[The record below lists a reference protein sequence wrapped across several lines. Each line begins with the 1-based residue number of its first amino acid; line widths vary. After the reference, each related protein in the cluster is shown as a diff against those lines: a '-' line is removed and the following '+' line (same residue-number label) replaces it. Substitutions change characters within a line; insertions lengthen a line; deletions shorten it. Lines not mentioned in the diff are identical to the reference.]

1 MGLGLKQRVGVAKPS
16 AAAINEPKKWYQVSE
31 KKKASDDSV
40 DIVQKMKTK
49 FQTQINVLKHLESE
63 RKISL
68 DRADQFLT
76 IDRATN
82 YATNGKK
89 NTDIDLKTIDDYDE
103 TPLPKGKGK
112 VEQKKSIASKSSKKV
127 DHQVTMFDEH
137 ITENSKDS
145 LVQSE
150 SLSEQGKSNSDNNS
164 LKS

>member
-68 DRADQFLT
+68 DRAD
-76 IDRATN
+76 
-82 YATNGKK
+82 
-89 NTDIDLKTIDDYDE
+89 
-103 TPLPKGKGK
+103 
-112 VEQKKSIASKSSKKV
+112 
-127 DHQVTMFDEH
+127 
-137 ITENSKDS
+137 
-145 LVQSE
+145 
-150 SLSEQGKSNSDNNS
+150 
-164 LKS
+164 